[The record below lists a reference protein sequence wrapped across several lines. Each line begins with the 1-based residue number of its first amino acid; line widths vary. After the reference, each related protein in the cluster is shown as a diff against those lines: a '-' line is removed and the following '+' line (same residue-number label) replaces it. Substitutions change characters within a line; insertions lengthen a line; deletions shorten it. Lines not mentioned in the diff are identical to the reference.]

1 MPQRL
6 FDAPIPARLALGLLR
21 SADKT
26 DEPMHSDL
34 VESICYNNKEN

>member
-1 MPQRL
+1 MI
-6 FDAPIPARLALGLLR
+6 FDAPIPARLALGLPR

-34 VESICYNNKEN
+34 AEFI